1 MTSILFLVA
10 AVVLSIVGC
19 ALFLLSHRKP
29 TSLEHGI
36 HSFSREM
43 HALSPERT
51 SAPPRRGATTV
62 TSRTARRRG

>member
-10 AVVLSIVGC
+10 AVVLSLVGC

-43 HALSPERT
+43 DALSPHRAQ
-51 SAPPRRGATTV
+51 APPRRGTT
-62 TSRTARRRG
+62 SLASRRRG

>member
-10 AVVLSIVGC
+10 ALVLSVVGC

-36 HSFSREM
+36 DSFSREM
-43 HALSPERT
+43 DALAPQRT
-51 SAPPRRGATTV
+51 SAPPRRGTTL
-62 TSRTARRRG
+62 TSLTSRRRG

>member
-10 AVVLSIVGC
+10 AVVLSVVGC
-19 ALFLLSHRKP
+19 AVFLLSHRKP

-43 HALSPERT
+43 DALSPSRT
-51 SAPPRRGATTV
+51 QAPPRRGTTSLTSL
-62 TSRTARRRG
+62 TSRRKG

>member
-10 AVVLSIVGC
+10 AVVLSLVGC

-43 HALSPERT
+43 DALSPHR
-51 SAPPRRGATTV
+51 SQAPPRRPSATL
-62 TSRTARRRG
+62 TSRRRR